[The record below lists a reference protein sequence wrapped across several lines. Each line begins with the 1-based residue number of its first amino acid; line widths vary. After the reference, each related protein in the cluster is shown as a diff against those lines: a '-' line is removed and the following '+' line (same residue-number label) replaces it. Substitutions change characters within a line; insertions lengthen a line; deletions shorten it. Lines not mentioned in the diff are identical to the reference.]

1 MIADFCDQHDKIYI
15 VEENDS
21 YIEDFV
27 RGLGKKCFG
36 KDIFPYTGEMT
47 PDVIR
52 RSVLQQDMESIE
64 LNEDLVVNRPPTFC
78 SGCPHRGFFYELGK
92 KRKKIIVAGDI
103 GCYSLAVGEP
113 YNLMDWLICMGAAF
127 SSGHGAQSIIDLNPD
142 DKRRLVSIM
151 GDSTFFHT
159 GINSLINTVY
169 NKGKTINVILDNRI
183 TGMTGQQDNPGSG
196 YKLQG
201 EENTPMDIEAIV
213 RAIGI
218 DNVRKINPNDLALVK
233 ETINWAL
240 ELDAPSVIITDWPC
254 VLKKKYKSED
264 LDHYVDAW
272 KTKDKVLQDKCVG
285 CKACLR
291 SGCPSLIFDPEKKK
305 TSIDEVTCVGCNV
318 CLQICP
324 YDAIVKDDKY
334 V

>member
-1 MIADFCDQHDKIYI
+1 
-15 VEENDS
+15 
-21 YIEDFV
+21 
-27 RGLGKKCFG
+27 
-36 KDIFPYTGEMT
+36 
-47 PDVIR
+47 
-52 RSVLQQDMESIE
+52 
-64 LNEDLVVNRPPTFC
+64 
-78 SGCPHRGFFYELGK
+78 
-92 KRKKIIVAGDI
+92 
-103 GCYSLAVGEP
+103 
-113 YNLMDWLICMGAAF
+113 MDWLICMGAAF

-142 DKRRLVSIM
+142 DNRHLVAIM

-213 RAIGI
+213 KAIGI
-218 DNVRKINPNDLALVK
+218 NNVRKINPNDLSLVK

-264 LDHYVDAW
+264 IEHYANAW
-272 KTKDKVLQDKCVG
+272 KTKDKVLQDKCIG

-305 TSIDEVTCVGCNV
+305 TSIDKVTCVGCNV

-324 YDAIVKDDKY
+324 YDAIVKDEKY